1 VILGGTL
8 LVFYS
13 FGWLPYTLMTKNAW
27 IIGSSAE
34 MILLS
39 LALSA
44 RMRKL
49 RDDNAAAQKQ
59 VIEQQQMAIEQQK
72 QLVEKEK
79 MASLGLLSAG
89 VAHEINNPNNF
100 VNISAQTAES
110 RIRELQQFINELLAD
125 DSGDDM
131 KAEFRQRFD
140 GILSQMKLVSEGS
153 QRIAGIV
160 RGMRS
165 ASRQDGDK
173 ADWFDPVEGVLATL
187 ELVQSNFRH
196 VVRFDSTGLS
206 TGQQVQGFASQMN
219 QVFMNLLVNA
229 CHAIEEKKALT
240 DSVLQGNIRLSS
252 VVDAGDLVI
261 SIEDD
266 GCGMSSE
273 VQARLFQPFFTT
285 KGKDKGTGLGL
296 GICKSIVKEHGG
308 RLEVQSALGVGTTFR
323 IVLPLSPASTDVG
336 VVAGADR

>member
-1 VILGGTL
+1 
-8 LVFYS
+8 
-13 FGWLPYTLMTKNAW
+13 
-27 IIGSSAE
+27 

-49 RDDNAAAQKQ
+49 RDDNAVAQRQ
-59 VIEQQQMAIEQQK
+59 VIEQQQIAIEQQK

-79 MASLGLLSAG
+79 MAGLGLLSAG

-100 VNISAQTAES
+100 VNVSAQTAES
-110 RIRELQQFINELLAD
+110 RIRELQQFVNDLLAD
-125 DSGDDM
+125 E
-131 KAEFRQRFD
+131 AEDEIRTGFDTRFKD
-140 GILSQMKLVSEGS
+140 ILGHMKLVSEGS

-165 ASRQDGDK
+165 ASRQDSDK
-173 ADWFDPVEGVLATL
+173 ADWFDPVDGILATL

-196 VVRFDSTGLS
+196 VVRFDATGLA

-229 CHAIEEKKALT
+229 CHAIEEKKTLT
-240 DSVLQGNIRLSS
+240 ESALQGNIRLSS
-252 VVDAGDLVI
+252 VVDGGELVI
-261 SIEDD
+261 SIQDD
-266 GCGMSSE
+266 GCGMSSD

-296 GICKSIVKEHGG
+296 GICKNIVKEHGG
-308 RLEVQSALGVGTTFR
+308 RLEVESAPGVGTTFR
-323 IVLPLSPASTDVG
+323 IVLPLSPLSAEVG
-336 VVAGADR
+336 LRAGEV

>member
-1 VILGGTL
+1 MVLFAMSLGFAVVGSWMAAVWIVPVSAISTCLFLLWSGIIALRSKNIVAIYFMSAWFFVILGGAL

-13 FGWLPYTLMTKNAW
+13 FGWLPYTMMTKNAW

-39 LALSA
+39 LAVSA

-110 RIRELQQFINELLAD
+110 RIRELQQFINDLLAD

-165 ASRQDGDK
+165 SSRQDGDK
-173 ADWFDPVEGVLATL
+173 ADWFDPVEGERKPSWTVSCKATSGYRRWL
-187 ELVQSNFRH
+187 MPVIWS
-196 VVRFDSTGLS
+196 S
-206 TGQQVQGFASQMN
+206 ASRMT
-219 QVFMNLLVNA
+219 VAA
-229 CHAIEEKKALT
+229 CHPRFRPGFSSPFLPPRARTRGLASGWASARAL
-240 DSVLQGNIRLSS
+240 
-252 VVDAGDLVI
+252 
-261 SIEDD
+261 
-266 GCGMSSE
+266 
-273 VQARLFQPFFTT
+273 
-285 KGKDKGTGLGL
+285 
-296 GICKSIVKEHGG
+296 
-308 RLEVQSALGVGTTFR
+308 
-323 IVLPLSPASTDVG
+323 
-336 VVAGADR
+336 